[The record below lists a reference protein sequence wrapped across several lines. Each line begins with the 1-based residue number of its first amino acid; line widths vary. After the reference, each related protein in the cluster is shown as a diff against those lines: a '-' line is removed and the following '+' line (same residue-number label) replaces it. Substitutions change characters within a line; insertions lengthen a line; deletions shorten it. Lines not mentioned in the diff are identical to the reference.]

1 MLHKH
6 SFSSL
11 NNAKTNKGLGIRLR
25 LREDRLIVKMNYM
38 LKMILRYKNLRD
50 VVKLS

>member
-11 NNAKTNKGLGIRLR
+11 NNAETNKGLGIRLR
-25 LREDRLIVKMNYM
+25 LKEDRLILIMNYI
-38 LKMILRYKNLRD
+38 LKMIVRYKNLRD
-50 VVKLS
+50 LVKLS